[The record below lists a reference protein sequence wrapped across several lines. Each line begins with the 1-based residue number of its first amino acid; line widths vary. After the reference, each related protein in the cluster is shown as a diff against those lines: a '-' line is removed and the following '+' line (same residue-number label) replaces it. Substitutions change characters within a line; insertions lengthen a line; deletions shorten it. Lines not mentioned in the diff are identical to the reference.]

1 MGVSE
6 EVSNLVKQ
14 HFQISIL
21 GDTHNAYNLAP
32 FKICYSGLNLPV
44 SISRR

>member
-1 MGVSE
+1 MRSVE
-6 EVSNLVKQ
+6 KMRKE
-14 HFQISIL
+14 ISIL

>member
-1 MGVSE
+1 MRSVE
-6 EVSNLVKQ
+6 KMKKE
-14 HFQISIL
+14 ISIL
-21 GDTHNAYNLAP
+21 GDTHNYNLAP